1 MDKMKIENRLS
12 DVSFKEEDE
21 QKMVLEGY
29 AIVFDQET
37 LIGDKE
43 KGFIESIDRNALK
56 NANMKDVP
64 MKYNHDDS
72 FLIIARTRNNSLRLT
87 VDDIGLKVRA
97 ELIDTDSNKDIYKMV
112 KAGLLDKMSFAFTVS
127 SQKIDRSGDIPKRTI
142 TGIDRLYDVSIV
154 DLPAYDQTS
163 IVVGR
168 SLALVDTELKTM
180 DMEDQIKKANI
191 IKKRIH
197 IKTNKGRYLSYE
209 FKCKNER
216 NRRSFI

>member
-1 MDKMKIENRLS
+1 MDKTKIENRLS

-29 AIVFDQET
+29 AIVFNQET

-43 KGFIESIDRNALK
+43 KGFIESIDRNALT

-168 SLALVDTELKTM
+168 SLALVDTELKSM

-197 IKTNKGRYLSYE
+197 IITN
-209 FKCKNER
+209 
-216 NRRSFI
+216 

>member
-1 MDKMKIENRLS
+1 MDKTKIENRLS

-56 NANMKDVP
+56 NAHMKDVP

-168 SLALVDTELKTM
+168 SLALVDTELMVM
-180 DMEDQIKKANI
+180 DMEDQKKKAEI

-197 IKTNKGRYLSYE
+197 IKTN
-209 FKCKNER
+209 
-216 NRRSFI
+216 

>member
-12 DVSFKEEDE
+12 DVSFKAEDE

-112 KAGLLDKMSFAFTVS
+112 KAGLLDKMSFAFTVKS
-127 SQKIDRSGDIPKRTI
+127 HKWDRSGDVPKRI
-142 TGIDRLYDVSIV
+142 IESIDRLYDVSVV
-154 DLPAYDQTS
+154 DVPAYDQTS
-163 IVVGR
+163 IHAR
-168 SLALVDTELKTM
+168 SLDLVESELKA
-180 DMEDQIKKANI
+180 MELAEQEEKANI
-191 IKKRIH
+191 IRKRIH
-197 IKTNKGRYLSYE
+197 IKTN
-209 FKCKNER
+209 
-216 NRRSFI
+216 

>member
-56 NANMKDVP
+56 DANMKDVP

-197 IKTNKGRYLSYE
+197 IKTN
-209 FKCKNER
+209 
-216 NRRSFI
+216 

>member
-1 MDKMKIENRLS
+1 MDKTKIENRLS

-142 TGIDRLYDVSIV
+142 TSIDRLYDVSIV

-168 SLALVDTELKTM
+168 SLALVDTELKSM

-197 IKTNKGRYLSYE
+197 IKTN
-209 FKCKNER
+209 
-216 NRRSFI
+216 

>member
-29 AIVFDQET
+29 AIVFNQET
-37 LIGDKE
+37 LIGDKD

-197 IKTNKGRYLSYE
+197 IKTN
-209 FKCKNER
+209 
-216 NRRSFI
+216 

>member
-142 TGIDRLYDVSIV
+142 TGIDRLFDVSIV

-197 IKTNKGRYLSYE
+197 IKTN
-209 FKCKNER
+209 
-216 NRRSFI
+216 

>member
-37 LIGDKE
+37 LIGDKD

-180 DMEDQIKKANI
+180 DMEDQIKKAKI

-197 IKTNKGRYLSYE
+197 IKTN
-209 FKCKNER
+209 
-216 NRRSFI
+216 

>member
-168 SLALVDTELKTM
+168 SLALVDTELNTM
-180 DMEDQIKKANI
+180 DMEDQIKKAKK

-197 IKTNKGRYLSYE
+197 IKTN
-209 FKCKNER
+209 
-216 NRRSFI
+216 

>member
-12 DVSFKEEDE
+12 DVSFKEEE

-127 SQKIDRSGDIPKRTI
+127 SQRIDRSGDIPKRTI

-197 IKTNKGRYLSYE
+197 IKTN
-209 FKCKNER
+209 
-216 NRRSFI
+216 

>member
-43 KGFIESIDRNALK
+43 KGFIESIDRNALT

-197 IKTNKGRYLSYE
+197 IKTN
-209 FKCKNER
+209 
-216 NRRSFI
+216 

>member
-1 MDKMKIENRLS
+1 MDKTKIENRLS

-37 LIGDKE
+37 LIGDKD
-43 KGFIESIDRNALK
+43 KGFIESIDRNALRD
-56 NANMKDVP
+56 ANMKDVP

-197 IKTNKGRYLSYE
+197 IKTN
-209 FKCKNER
+209 
-216 NRRSFI
+216 

>member
-1 MDKMKIENRLS
+1 MDKTKIENRLS

-37 LIGDKE
+37 LIGDKD

-197 IKTNKGRYLSYE
+197 IKTN
-209 FKCKNER
+209 
-216 NRRSFI
+216 

>member
-1 MDKMKIENRLS
+1 MDKTKIENRLS

-37 LIGDKE
+37 LIGDKD

-87 VDDIGLKVRA
+87 VDDVGLKVRA

-197 IKTNKGRYLSYE
+197 IKTN
-209 FKCKNER
+209 
-216 NRRSFI
+216 

>member
-72 FLIIARTRNNSLRLT
+72 FLIIARTRNNSLRLI
-87 VDDIGLKVRA
+87 VDDIGLKVHA

-197 IKTNKGRYLSYE
+197 IKTN
-209 FKCKNER
+209 
-216 NRRSFI
+216 

>member
-1 MDKMKIENRLS
+1 MDKTKIENRLS

-29 AIVFDQET
+29 AIVFNQET

-43 KGFIESIDRNALK
+43 KGFIESIDRNALT

-168 SLALVDTELKTM
+168 SLALVDTELMSM
-180 DMEDQIKKANI
+180 DMEDQKKKAEI

-197 IKTNKGRYLSYE
+197 IKTN
-209 FKCKNER
+209 
-216 NRRSFI
+216 

>member
-1 MDKMKIENRLS
+1 MDKTKIENRLS
-12 DVSFKEEDE
+12 DVYFKEEDE

-37 LIGDKE
+37 LIGDID

-197 IKTNKGRYLSYE
+197 IKTN
-209 FKCKNER
+209 
-216 NRRSFI
+216 

>member
-12 DVSFKEEDE
+12 DVSLKEEDE

-112 KAGLLDKMSFAFTVS
+112 KARLLDKMSFAFTVS

-197 IKTNKGRYLSYE
+197 IKTN
-209 FKCKNER
+209 
-216 NRRSFI
+216 

>member
-1 MDKMKIENRLS
+1 MDKTKIENRLS

-43 KGFIESIDRNALK
+43 KGFIESIDRNALN

-197 IKTNKGRYLSYE
+197 IKTN
-209 FKCKNER
+209 
-216 NRRSFI
+216 

>member
-12 DVSFKEEDE
+12 EVSFKEEDE

-197 IKTNKGRYLSYE
+197 IKTN
-209 FKCKNER
+209 
-216 NRRSFI
+216 

>member
-1 MDKMKIENRLS
+1 MDKTKIENRLS
-12 DVSFKEEDE
+12 DVFFKEEDE

-197 IKTNKGRYLSYE
+197 IKTN
-209 FKCKNER
+209 
-216 NRRSFI
+216 

>member
-12 DVSFKEEDE
+12 DVSLKEEDE

-197 IKTNKGRYLSYE
+197 IKTN
-209 FKCKNER
+209 
-216 NRRSFI
+216 

>member
-43 KGFIESIDRNALK
+43 KGFIESIDRNALN

-127 SQKIDRSGDIPKRTI
+127 TQKIDRSGDIPKRTI

-197 IKTNKGRYLSYE
+197 IKTN
-209 FKCKNER
+209 
-216 NRRSFI
+216 

>member
-37 LIGDKE
+37 LIGDKD

-197 IKTNKGRYLSYE
+197 IKTN
-209 FKCKNER
+209 
-216 NRRSFI
+216 

>member
-1 MDKMKIENRLS
+1 MDKTKIENRLS

-180 DMEDQIKKANI
+180 DMEDQIKMANI

-197 IKTNKGRYLSYE
+197 IKTN
-209 FKCKNER
+209 
-216 NRRSFI
+216 

>member
-1 MDKMKIENRLS
+1 MDKTKIENRLS

-37 LIGDKE
+37 LIGDKD

-127 SQKIDRSGDIPKRTI
+127 SQKIDRSRDIPKRTI

-197 IKTNKGRYLSYE
+197 IKTN
-209 FKCKNER
+209 
-216 NRRSFI
+216 